1 MDLADRLLWM
11 AVGGAL
17 GFVLGYIV
25 RSLKDIRKRV
35 EHMEDVVTNDE
46 PAQGKH
52 RGEDGFMQNRIVADV
67 MVLLVV
73 LLSVFAS
80 FQTAKVNSELE
91 HTLDCISQYNS
102 DYGGAI
108 KSRDQAIKDGTQSE
122 INLWLRYEGLY
133 KQAQKD
139 PKKIPALQEKLN
151 KAIKNHRASLEKL
164 QKTREAFP
172 YPNPNILENCEEGK
186 NE

>member
-46 PAQGKH
+46 PGNGRH
-52 RGEDGFMQNRIVADV
+52 REDGFMQHRYVADA

-73 LLSVFAS
+73 ILSVFAS
-80 FQTAKVNSELE
+80 FQTARVNSELE
-91 HTLDCISQYNS
+91 HTLSCIYEYNK

-108 KSRDQAIKDGTQSE
+108 KSRDRSIKNGTQSE
-122 INLWLRYEGLY
+122 INLWLRYEVLY
-133 KQAQKD
+133 QEAQDK
-139 PKKIPALQEKLN
+139 PKRIPRLQEELN
-151 KAIKNHRASLEKL
+151 KAIKQHRASLEQL
-164 QKTREAFP
+164 QDTRDAFP
-172 YPNPNILENCEEGK
+172 YPNPNILENCEEGTI
-186 NE
+186 E